1 MFGALKRLFSSESN
15 GTDDGEDGNDAND
28 VGTEL
33 NDGLEE
39 KAELGDE
46 LDEAYGDLETAID
59 EYRSTGLESDADRIG
74 TSLYEIRERLD
85 ELERHTEEI
94 VETFEAE
101 VGDPHEEPIT
111 VDMDLRKLYSELE
124 MELESVRKEKRE
136 IQTDVNAY
144 EDDVDGY
151 VEVWSILETDSD
163 EEFVALASDD
173 DVMAAVNEFHETYAP
188 DEDEF

>member
-1 MFGALKRLFSSESN
+1 MFGALKRLFSSGSN
-15 GTDDGEDGNDAND
+15 ATDDGDDGNDVND
-28 VGTEL
+28 VVTEL

-46 LDEAYGDLETAID
+46 LEVAYEDLETAID
-59 EYRSTGLESDADRIG
+59 EYQSTGLESDADRIG
-74 TSLYEIRERLD
+74 TSLCEIRDRLN
-85 ELERHTEEI
+85 ELERHTAGI
-94 VETFEAE
+94 VETFDAE
-101 VGDPHEEPIT
+101 FGDPHEEPIT
-111 VDMDLRKLYSELE
+111 VDMDLRKLYDELE
-124 MELESVRKEKRE
+124 MELESVRREKRE

-163 EEFVALASDD
+163 EEFAALASDD

>member
-15 GTDDGEDGNDAND
+15 ATDDAND
-28 VGTEL
+28 VVTEL

-39 KAELGDE
+39 KAELADE
-46 LDEAYGDLETAID
+46 LEVAYGDLETAID

-74 TSLYEIRERLD
+74 TSLYEIRDRLN
-85 ELERHTEEI
+85 ELERHTAGI
-94 VETFEAE
+94 VEMFDAE
-101 VGDPHEEPIT
+101 FGDPHEEP
-111 VDMDLRKLYSELE
+111 VAADMDLRRLYDELE
-124 MELESVRKEKRE
+124 MELESIRKEKRE

-163 EEFVALASDD
+163 EEFAALASDD
-173 DVMAAVNEFHETYAP
+173 DVMATVDEFHETYTP
-188 DEDEF
+188 DEDEL